1 MPGTRQPRGVARPL
15 RDRDPGLFHVTVNA
29 IDPGAYFLDGVDK
42 MIWRATLARTIVRVR
57 AEWTIVAHCEMTTH
71 AHLIVAAADTSLS
84 TGMQLLG
91 GEYTRAFN
99 RRHGRHGPLQR
110 RRFGAVRIETDAHL
124 ANAFR
129 YVARNPV
136 EAGACRSPLD
146 WPDSSYRA
154 ALGLEDDGGLT
165 DASAVLRHFD
175 PDRTRARTELR
186 LFVELP
192 TAARAA

>member
-1 MPGTRQPRGVARPL
+1 MARPL
-15 RDRDPGLFHVTVNA
+15 RDSDPGLFHITVNA
-29 IDPGAYFLDGVDK
+29 IEPGAYFFDGVDK

-71 AHLIVAAADTSLS
+71 AHLIVAVADGSLS
-84 TGMQLLG
+84 AGMHLLG

-99 RRHGRHGPLQR
+99 HRHGRKGPLQQ
-110 RRFGAVRIETDAHL
+110 RRFGAVRIVTAAHL

-129 YVARNPV
+129 YVVRNPV

-165 DASAVLRHFD
+165 DASAVIHHFGHN
-175 PDRTRARTELR
+175 RARALAELR

-192 TAARAA
+192 AAARAA